1 MHINS
6 FQHYYW
12 NVNMLNFNDLCKFSS
27 DKIQS
32 EPLNF

>member
-12 NVNMLNFNDLCKFSS
+12 NVNILNFNDLCKFQAIKFS
-27 DKIQS
+27 
-32 EPLNF
+32 LNR